1 MLERAVR
8 RLGRA
13 LCGAG
18 RAESFIGLD
27 GHHWECHSLFMG
39 DTSLLAV
46 GPKGRVVIPVE
57 IRRQLGLE
65 EGSQLV
71 AMVEGDGVLLLPRGA
86 VKRRL
91 RGMFAGVGASMADE
105 LIRDRR
111 AAAAEESSEE

>member
-1 MLERAVR
+1 MWAERN
-8 RLGRA
+8 
-13 LCGAG
+13 
-18 RAESFIGLD
+18 SFIGLD
-27 GHHWECHSLFMG
+27 GVDLECHHLSVS
-39 DTSLLAV
+39 DTSTLAV

-71 AMVEGDGVLLLPRGA
+71 AVVEGDGVLLLPRDA

-91 RGMFAGVGASMADE
+91 RGMFAGVEGSMADE

-111 AAAAEESSEE
+111 AAAAEESREE